1 MNKIGIYLLTASIA
15 LSFQSCQKDDPV
27 PEVDQE
33 EVGTATLIFTEVQRE
48 AHDDHFHYEDIAG
61 ADADTVV
68 FTPAPNG
75 QLLPPVGAH
84 FHLDKGKTYRLS
96 LESTDFAG
104 RRSEQTFVSRDDIH
118 QAFFTANPASEI
130 STFLYEYGD
139 KNAAG
144 EHVNVGVTGYMTV
157 LETSSTFVMR
167 YVMRHLN
174 PGVKANI
181 TAADW
186 NNANFL
192 NFAGATDLDLSFEM
206 HFVDGAGHDH

>member
-1 MNKIGIYLLTASIA
+1 MKKTLIFLFAAVTT
-15 LSFQSCQKDDPV
+15 LSFQSCQKDDPIA
-27 PEVDQE
+27 EVDQE
-33 EVGTATLIFTEVQRE
+33 EVGTATIIFTEVNRE
-48 AHDDHFHYEDIAG
+48 AHDDHFHYEDFAG
-61 ADADTVV
+61 ADSDTVK

-84 FHLDKGKTYRLS
+84 FHLEKGKTYRVS
-96 LESTDFAG
+96 LQSTDFAG

-118 QAFFTANPASEI
+118 QAFFTANPATEI
-130 STFLYEYGD
+130 STFDYVYGD

-144 EHVNVGVTGYMTV
+144 QNVNVGVTGYMTV

-206 HFVDGAGHDH
+206 HFVDGAGHGH

>member
-1 MNKIGIYLLTASIA
+1 MNKKWIFILTAVA
-15 LSFQSCQKDDPV
+15 TLAFQSCQKDDPV

-33 EVGTATLIFTEVQRE
+33 EVGTATLIFTEVHRE
-48 AHDDHFHYEDIAG
+48 AHDDHFHYEDFPG
-61 ADADTVV
+61 AHVDTIH

-84 FHLDKGKTYRLS
+84 FHLDKGKTYRVS
-96 LESTDFAG
+96 LQTTDFAG
-104 RRSEQTFVSRDDIH
+104 RRSEQTFVTRDDIH
-118 QAFFTANPASEI
+118 QVFFTANPASEI
-130 STFLYEYGD
+130 NTFSYVYAD
-139 KNAAG
+139 RNAAG
-144 EHVNVGVTGYMTV
+144 QNVNVGVTGYMTI
-157 LETSSTFVMR
+157 LDTSRTFIMR

-186 NNANFL
+186 NNPNFL

-206 HFVDGAGHDH
+206 HFVDGGGHGH